1 MMVVEFSVLERI
13 TERAF
18 IGCRIDRSEKFI
30 HCVTDVPAAAVSVL
44 LAVGFFTTAAFVS
57 KTLLVLL
64 QTFILP
70 GKSVS

>member
-1 MMVVEFSVLERI
+1 MMVVEFSVPERI

-30 HCVTDVPAAAVSVL
+30 RCVTDVPAAAVSVL
-44 LAVGFFTTAAFVS
+44 LTVGFFTTAAFVA